1 MSFWLLQTL
10 NGLAFGSLLFLLS
23 AGFSLIFGL
32 MRIPNLAH
40 GGLFMLGAYIGVT
53 VLALGANFWVAALA
67 SSVGVAALGG
77 LIERGILRRLGA
89 NENAQVL
96 ATIGITFII
105 ADVALGIWG
114 GDPYTLSAPASLQQS
129 IEVAGFIFPLYRI
142 AIIVIALAVACLLW
156 LVLEKTRIGAMLR
169 AGVDD
174 MQMARGVGIPVFRL
188 FTYVFCLGAGLA
200 GLGGVLAGPI
210 LSAYP
215 GLDMDVLPLAL
226 IVVIFGGVGS
236 LLGALVGSLTVG
248 LLYTF
253 SQALLPDLAYVI
265 LFIPMVLVLA
275 ARPRGLF
282 GRVAV

>member
-32 MRIPNLAH
+32 MRIPNLSH

-53 VLALGANFWVAALA
+53 VLAAGLNFWTAALVSA
-67 SSVGVAALGG
+67 VGVAVLGG
-77 LIERGILRRLGA
+77 LIERGVLRRLGA

-105 ADVALGIWG
+105 ADVAIGIWG
-114 GDPYTLSAPASLQQS
+114 GNPYSLAPPESLQQS

-142 AIIVIALAVACLLW
+142 AIVVIALVIACLLW
-156 LVLEKTRIGAMLR
+156 LVTDKTRIGAMLR

-174 MQMARGVGIPVFRL
+174 LQMARGVGVPVFRL
-188 FTYVFCLGAGLA
+188 FTGVFALGAGLA

-210 LSAYP
+210 LSVYP

-226 IVVIFGGVGS
+226 IVVIFGGAGS
-236 LLGALVGSLTVG
+236 LLGALVGSLIIG
-248 LLYTF
+248 MLYIF
-253 SQALLPDLAYVI
+253 SQALVPDLAYVV
-265 LFIPMVLVLA
+265 LFVPMVLVLA
-275 ARPRGLF
+275 VRPRGLF
-282 GRVAV
+282 GRIAV